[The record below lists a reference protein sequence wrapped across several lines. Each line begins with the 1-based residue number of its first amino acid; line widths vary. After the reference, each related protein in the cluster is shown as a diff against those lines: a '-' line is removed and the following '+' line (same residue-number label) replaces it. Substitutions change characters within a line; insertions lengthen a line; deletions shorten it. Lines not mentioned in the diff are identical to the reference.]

1 MAALLLAV
9 PTVLTLPADGRP
21 DSALKPQILGDQTEH
36 EATAPD
42 EQAAGSNASARAGW
56 LRERVP
62 DGFTSTETCQEDC
75 YTYAGDW
82 TEKCQWNDRVHCD
95 GCDECGPT
103 APDTQLEKEN
113 EELKKKLEAAEK
125 PQKQQQAAPVPAP
138 SPPRAHDFVNTD
150 RFLSGNDT
158 QQVLA
163 DTVPH
168 LRSFALLRVNRTA
181 AHTMM
186 AHVPGPNDTTLLFG
200 LSGSCSVVADAP
212 CPNVTSAKLRRGV
225 AVLVRNGHKHWV
237 HGNCVA
243 ATATVASGP
252 WNENELDLAMVPNR
266 CDISAPPVLRVTDT
280 DAIKPEPTAHKSDL
294 LSKRVH
300 LRAGRVPGLLQL
312 SVSKFQPG
320 AVCEGHAHETGTEV
334 YLHYRGRG
342 CHLRATEADGAE
354 SEFDLYPHHFDA
366 LHPGTK
372 HMAYNLNETSS
383 CENLN
388 MMLADPGEVLPPKSG
403 HKPKPR

>member
-1 MAALLLAV
+1 MAAALLAV

-21 DSALKPQILGDQTEH
+21 DLALKPRLLGEH
-36 EATAPD
+36 FNLD
-42 EQAAGSNASARAGW
+42 ASATGAP
-56 LRERVP
+56 E
-62 DGFTSTETCQEDC
+62 GFTSTETCKEEC
-75 YTYAGDW
+75 YTYAGAW

-95 GCDECGPT
+95 GCVECENPT
-103 APDTQLEKEN
+103 ASDTQQQQQQQQQ
-113 EELKKKLEAAEK
+113 
-125 PQKQQQAAPVPAP
+125 PQQQQQAAPAPITAP

-168 LRSFALLRVNRTA
+168 LRSFALLRVNKTA

-212 CPNVTSAKLRRGV
+212 CANVTSAKLRRGV

-252 WNENELDLAMVPNR
+252 WDETELDLAMVPNR

-300 LRAGRVPGLLQL
+300 LRAGRVPGLQQL

-388 MMLADPGEVLPPKSG
+388 MMLADPGEVLPPVSS